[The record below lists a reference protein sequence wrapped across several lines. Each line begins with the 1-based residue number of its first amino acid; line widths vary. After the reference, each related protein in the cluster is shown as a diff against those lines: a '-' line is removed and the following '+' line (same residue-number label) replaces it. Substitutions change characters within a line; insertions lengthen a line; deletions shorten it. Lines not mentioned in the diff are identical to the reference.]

1 LVREALFYIGRDMR
15 GFQDSLVGRFRAIMA
30 FDGFGTD
37 PFFGE
42 ELDRGAK
49 EVMKESPLL
58 AIEVI
63 EERDNGGVI

>member
-1 LVREALFYIGRDMR
+1 MFDVGRDMR
-15 GFQDSLVGRFRAIMA
+15 GFEDSLVGRFGTIMV

-37 PFFGE
+37 SFFGE

-58 AIEVI
+58 AIGGI

>member
-1 LVREALFYIGRDMR
+1 MV
-15 GFQDSLVGRFRAIMA
+15 

-37 PFFGE
+37 SFFGE

-58 AIEVI
+58 TIEVI
-63 EERDNGGVI
+63 EERDDGGVI